1 MVLPR
6 SGLATKGIVPFDLI
20 KHDLIKSFSLPDWIK
35 DFPDEDILNAKVTSS
50 ADFFIV
56 EMKDYITT
64 STRVYFDYI
73 CVARQSVCMGDKFP
87 TGSAGYCV
95 VTKGASPKKS

>member
-35 DFPDEDILNAKVTSS
+35 DFPDESILNAKVTPS

-73 CVARQSVCMGDKFP
+73 L
-87 TGSAGYCV
+87 
-95 VTKGASPKKS
+95 

>member
-20 KHDLIKSFSLPDWIK
+20 KHDLLKSFSLPDWIK
-35 DFPDEDILNAKVTSS
+35 DFPDENILNARVTSS

-73 CVARQSVCMGDKFP
+73 L
-87 TGSAGYCV
+87 
-95 VTKGASPKKS
+95 

>member
-35 DFPDEDILNAKVTSS
+35 DFPDENILNAKVTSS
-50 ADFFIV
+50 ADFFLIV

-64 STRVYFDYI
+64 STLTTYYRL
-73 CVARQSVCMGDKFP
+73 RKRP
-87 TGSAGYCV
+87 TI
-95 VTKGASPKKS
+95 

>member
-35 DFPDEDILNAKVTSS
+35 DFPDENILNAKVTSS

-73 CVARQSVCMGDKFP
+73 L
-87 TGSAGYCV
+87 
-95 VTKGASPKKS
+95 

>member
-1 MVLPR
+1 MVLPQ

-35 DFPDEDILNAKVTSS
+35 EFPDENILNAKVTSS
-50 ADFFIV
+50 KDFFFFA

-64 STRVYFDYI
+64 FTFTTDYRRRKQTTI
-73 CVARQSVCMGDKFP
+73 
-87 TGSAGYCV
+87 
-95 VTKGASPKKS
+95 

>member
-35 DFPDEDILNAKVTSS
+35 EFPDENILNAKVTSS
-50 ADFFIV
+50 KDFFFFA
-56 EMKDYITT
+56 EMKDYNTT
-64 STRVYFDYI
+64 FTFTTDYRRRKQTTI
-73 CVARQSVCMGDKFP
+73 
-87 TGSAGYCV
+87 
-95 VTKGASPKKS
+95 

>member
-35 DFPDEDILNAKVTSS
+35 DFPDEYILNAKVTSS

-73 CVARQSVCMGDKFP
+73 L
-87 TGSAGYCV
+87 
-95 VTKGASPKKS
+95 

>member
-35 DFPDEDILNAKVTSS
+35 DFPDENILNAKVTSS
-50 ADFFIV
+50 ADFFVSV
-56 EMKDYITT
+56 EMKDYIMTFTLTT
-64 STRVYFDYI
+64 YYRL
-73 CVARQSVCMGDKFP
+73 RKQP
-87 TGSAGYCV
+87 TI
-95 VTKGASPKKS
+95 

>member
-20 KHDLIKSFSLPDWIK
+20 KHDLIKSFSLSDWIK
-35 DFPDEDILNAKVTSS
+35 DFPDENILNATVSSS
-50 ADFFIV
+50 AVFFVV

-64 STRVYFDYI
+64 STLSTYYRL
-73 CVARQSVCMGDKFP
+73 RKRP
-87 TGSAGYCV
+87 T
-95 VTKGASPKKS
+95 T

>member
-35 DFPDEDILNAKVTSS
+35 DFPDENILNAKVTSS

-56 EMKDYITT
+56 EMKDYISRPLLVSTLTT
-64 STRVYFDYI
+64 Y
-73 CVARQSVCMGDKFP
+73 A
-87 TGSAGYCV
+87 
-95 VTKGASPKKS
+95 

>member
-1 MVLPR
+1 MNSL
-6 SGLATKGIVPFDLI
+6 KGIVPFDLI

-35 DFPDEDILNAKVTSS
+35 DFPDENILNAKVTSS

-73 CVARQSVCMGDKFP
+73 L
-87 TGSAGYCV
+87 
-95 VTKGASPKKS
+95 

>member
-20 KHDLIKSFSLPDWIK
+20 KHDLIKPFSLPDWIK
-35 DFPDEDILNAKVTSS
+35 DFPDENILNAKVTSS

-73 CVARQSVCMGDKFP
+73 L
-87 TGSAGYCV
+87 
-95 VTKGASPKKS
+95 

>member
-20 KHDLIKSFSLPDWIK
+20 KHDLIKSFSLQDWIK
-35 DFPDEDILNAKVTSS
+35 DFPDENILNAKVTSS
-50 ADFFIV
+50 ADFFFV

-64 STRVYFDYI
+64 FTLTTYYRL
-73 CVARQSVCMGDKFP
+73 RKQP
-87 TGSAGYCV
+87 TI
-95 VTKGASPKKS
+95 

>member
-35 DFPDEDILNAKVTSS
+35 EFPDENILNAKVTSS
-50 ADFFIV
+50 KDFFV
-56 EMKDYITT
+56 FAEMKDYITT
-64 STRVYFDYI
+64 FTFTTDYRRRKQTTI
-73 CVARQSVCMGDKFP
+73 
-87 TGSAGYCV
+87 
-95 VTKGASPKKS
+95 

>member
-6 SGLATKGIVPFDLI
+6 SGLATKGIVPLDLI

-35 DFPDEDILNAKVTSS
+35 DFPDENILNAKITSS
-50 ADFFIV
+50 TDFFFFA

-64 STRVYFDYI
+64 FNLTTYYRRRKQTTI
-73 CVARQSVCMGDKFP
+73 
-87 TGSAGYCV
+87 
-95 VTKGASPKKS
+95 

>member
-6 SGLATKGIVPFDLI
+6 SGLATKGIVPLDLI

-35 DFPDEDILNAKVTSS
+35 DFPDENILNAKVTSS

-73 CVARQSVCMGDKFP
+73 L
-87 TGSAGYCV
+87 
-95 VTKGASPKKS
+95 

>member
-6 SGLATKGIVPFDLI
+6 SGLATKGIVSFDLI

-35 DFPDEDILNAKVTSS
+35 DFPDENVLNAWVTSS
-50 ADFFIV
+50 AIFFFFV

-64 STRVYFDYI
+64 FTLTAYNRL
-73 CVARQSVCMGDKFP
+73 RKRP
-87 TGSAGYCV
+87 TI
-95 VTKGASPKKS
+95 

>member
-35 DFPDEDILNAKVTSS
+35 DFPDENILNAKVTSS
-50 ADFFIV
+50 ADFFFIV

-64 STRVYFDYI
+64 STLTTYYRL
-73 CVARQSVCMGDKFP
+73 RKRP
-87 TGSAGYCV
+87 TI
-95 VTKGASPKKS
+95 

>member
-20 KHDLIKSFSLPDWIK
+20 KHDFIKSFSLPDWIK
-35 DFPDEDILNAKVTSS
+35 DFPDESILNAKVTPS

-73 CVARQSVCMGDKFP
+73 L
-87 TGSAGYCV
+87 
-95 VTKGASPKKS
+95 

>member
-35 DFPDEDILNAKVTSS
+35 DFPDENILNAKVTSS
-50 ADFFIV
+50 AVFFIV

-73 CVARQSVCMGDKFP
+73 L
-87 TGSAGYCV
+87 
-95 VTKGASPKKS
+95 

>member
-35 DFPDEDILNAKVTSS
+35 DFPDKNILNAKVAYS
-50 ADFFIV
+50 ADFFFPLRW
-56 EMKDYITT
+56 KTFTLTT
-64 STRVYFDYI
+64 YYRL
-73 CVARQSVCMGDKFP
+73 RKRP
-87 TGSAGYCV
+87 TI
-95 VTKGASPKKS
+95 

>member
-35 DFPDEDILNAKVTSS
+35 DFPDENILNAKVTSS
-50 ADFFIV
+50 ADFFFV

-64 STRVYFDYI
+64 FTLTTY
-73 CVARQSVCMGDKFP
+73 
-87 TGSAGYCV
+87 
-95 VTKGASPKKS
+95 